1 VSRKFTL
8 VCLPIVPQG
17 EIGPFLPPLDQ
28 LAGIVFGAVID
39 DQNLEI
45 SMRLGGRAFQ
55 GAVEGVGTIE
65 GRDENSKTICTTVDK
80 GLPSGSI
87 RVHLVN

>member
-1 VSRKFTL
+1 
-8 VCLPIVPQG
+8 
-17 EIGPFLPPLDQ
+17 LDQ

-65 GRDENSKTICTTVDK
+65 GRDENSEPIGPVVNQ
-80 GLPSGSI
+80 GLRSASI
-87 RVHLVN
+87 RFHPAD

>member
-1 VSRKFTL
+1 
-8 VCLPIVPQG
+8 
-17 EIGPFLPPLDQ
+17 LDQ
-28 LAGIVFGAVID
+28 LAGIVFGTVID

-45 SMRLGGRAFQ
+45 SMRLGGHAFQ

-65 GRDENSKTICTTVDK
+65 GRDENSKPIGPTVNQ
-80 GLPSGSI
+80 GFPSGSI

>member
-1 VSRKFTL
+1 V
-8 VCLPIVPQG
+8 VPQG

-28 LAGIVFGAVID
+28 LAGVVFGTVID
-39 DQNLEI
+39 DQNLEVSI
-45 SMRLGGRAFQ
+45 CLGGHAFQ

-65 GRDENSKTICTTVDK
+65 SRDENSEPIGPVVNQ
-80 GLPSGSI
+80 GLRFCSI